1 MDHPLYKLITEQL
14 DDIFSYTK
22 RDQQTV
28 IDRCARSVVA
38 FVGQIPQPEGDTKP
52 IEIKTYTAK
61 DFADGTFP
69 NPYEVYIFSYEYVTD
84 TPFEVNVSG
93 DRKCGYFKD
102 EECARIFAEALTNRK
117 REDTGL

>member
-1 MDHPLYKLITEQL
+1 MVANHPLYKLITEQL

-38 FVGQIPQPEGDTKP
+38 FVGQIAEPDGQDEP
-52 IEIKTYTAK
+52 IKIKTYTAK
-61 DFADGTFP
+61 DFANSIFP
-69 NPYEVYIFSYEYVTD
+69 NPHEVYIFSYECD
-84 TPFEVNVSG
+84 AHTPFEVNVAG

-102 EECARIFAEALTNRK
+102 KECARIFAEALTIRK
-117 REDTGL
+117 REDI